1 VTRCFGALSPVREK
15 VDQRMEFD
23 PYAVLSVPVTATADE
38 IRRAYLRQVRVHHP
52 DTRPPALQSKPF
64 ADEPLRR
71 VVAAYALLRDPER
84 RAHYDRALARGDS
97 VAERRTSAPR
107 APTETTST
115 SNLARSVRIPGLN
128 VRFRVKWL
136 SD

>member
-1 VTRCFGALSPVREK
+1 
-15 VDQRMEFD
+15 MEFD
-23 PYAVLSVPVTATADE
+23 PYAVLGVPATATADE
-38 IRRAYLRQVRVHHP
+38 IRRAYLRQVRVHHL
-52 DTRPPALQSKPF
+52 DTRPAHLQSKPF

-84 RAHYDRALARGDS
+84 RAGYDRALARADS

-107 APTETTST
+107 APAETTSK
-115 SNLARSVRIPGLN
+115 SNLERSLRIPGLN

-136 SD
+136 TD

>member
-1 VTRCFGALSPVREK
+1 
-15 VDQRMEFD
+15 MEFD
-23 PYAVLSVPVTATADE
+23 PYAVLGVPATATADE

-52 DTRPPALQSKPF
+52 DTRPANLQSKPF

-84 RAHYDRALARGDS
+84 RARYDRALARADS
-97 VAERRTSAPR
+97 VAARRASAPR
-107 APTETTST
+107 APAETTST
-115 SNLARSVRIPGLN
+115 SNRAASVRIPGLN
-128 VRFRVKWL
+128 VQFRVKWL